1 MKSLLISTSAAIGL
15 MAIAGAASAQDLDGT
30 ISITGS
36 VASKCTASGGFTD
49 TQDLNELTDADGELA
64 AALAATTAGAPAFT
78 SNFTVD
84 CTGANAGVSVT
95 STALTVSGTA
105 PTGYT
110 NTVNF
115 TGRAAFDLVSPS
127 AADSTLN
134 VDDDSS
140 VAAATTDS
148 FGAANFLANTTN
160 NVRVSA
166 YAFGTTAGAQLLAGS
181 YSGQIVVTITPS

>member
-1 MKSLLISTSAAIGL
+1 MRNLIASAA
-15 MAIAGAASAQDLDGT
+15 AIALLGAAGSAFAQSALDGT
-30 ISITGS
+30 VTINGS
-36 VASKCTASGGFTD
+36 VASKCTATGGFTD
-49 TQDLNELTDADGELA
+49 TQDLSELADADGL
-64 AALAATTAGAPAFT
+64 LSTTHSGTTAGAPAFT
-78 SNFTVD
+78 SNFTVR

-95 STALTVSGTA
+95 STALTTATTA

-115 TGRAAFDLVSPS
+115 TGRGAFDLVH
-127 AADSTLN
+127 ATNGASTLN

-166 YAFGTTAGAQLLAGS
+166 YALNTAASALLVAGS
-181 YSGQIVVTITPS
+181 YTGSIVVTITPS